1 MFERNEPQTTII
13 GEGIKLE
20 GDFSGE
26 GDFELY
32 GELKGN
38 ITISGRLKIGVKSN
52 VVANI
57 IASNAEI
64 AGSIKGKVSITNA
77 IDILSTGNI
86 IGDVKAQQ
94 ITIAKGA
101 AINGKVNI
109 DMKNSVSTTAQ
120 TSKEEKIKD

>member
-1 MFERNEPQTTII
+1 MFEKSELQTTII

-26 GDFELY
+26 GDLELY
-32 GELKGN
+32 GELRGN
-38 ITISGRLKIGVKSN
+38 ITITGRLKIGVKSS
-52 VVANI
+52 VVASI
-57 IASNAEI
+57 VASSAEI
-64 AGSIKGKVSITNA
+64 AGSVKGKVSITNA

-86 IGDVKAQQ
+86 HGDIKAQE

-109 DMKNSVSTTAQ
+109 DMKNSVATTI
-120 TSKEEKIKD
+120 SSPKEEKIKE